1 MSNVTPIKINLT
13 DGRLPLKKKGLE
25 MKEFANVA
33 EIRRD
38 QLEKISGRF
47 SVLLL
52 TVVLMRV

>member
-33 EIRRD
+33 EIRR
-38 QLEKISGRF
+38 IS
-47 SVLLL
+47 LKN
-52 TVVLMRV
+52 